1 VKDERS
7 RVLTI
12 EQARAEL
19 QRIMAEF
26 FAEVAKE
33 INGGK
38 SYEVAMM
45 DVCKARPDLI
55 DRENHLRDHIKGLGR
70 AEQSVGIAELRAS
83 VAAGSGDVASEI
95 ETLAEQKLA
104 ASEGRMDYGAALKA
118 VLGERPDL
126 ERRYKDEI
134 RRDWV

>member
-1 VKDERS
+1 MKDEKS
-7 RVLTI
+7 RTPSI

-19 QRIMAEF
+19 QRIMVEF

-38 SYEVAMM
+38 SYDVAVM

-55 DRENHLRDHIKGLGR
+55 DRDNHLRDYIKGLSR
-70 AEQSVGIAELRAS
+70 AAQSVGIAELSAS
-83 VAAGSGDVASEI
+83 VAPRSDDVFSEVDA
-95 ETLAEQKLA
+95 LGEQKLA

-126 ERRYKDEI
+126 ERRYKDEA
-134 RRDWV
+134 RRKRI